1 MIIEIRI
8 ANKKYQLNC
17 RENEQGKILEYA
29 DLLDQRITELK
40 EDLTDVGNE
49 NLLVIAGIML
59 EKELQEKKYLLQD
72 EQKQQLFNED
82 DLYDALSEQMD
93 NITSFIEKI
102 SKKIENL

>member
-17 RENEQGKILEYA
+17 RENEQDKILEYA
-29 DLLDQRITELK
+29 DLLDQRIMELK

>member
-1 MIIEIRI
+1 MIIEVRI

>member
-1 MIIEIRI
+1 MIIEVRI

-17 RENEQGKILEYA
+17 RENEQDKILEYA
-29 DLLDQRITELK
+29 DLLDQRIVELK

>member
-17 RENEQGKILEYA
+17 RENEQDKILEYA

>member
-1 MIIEIRI
+1 MIVEVRI

-17 RENEQGKILEYA
+17 QEQEYEKILEYA
-29 DLLDQRITELK
+29 DLLDQRLVELK

>member
-1 MIIEIRI
+1 MIVEVRI

-17 RENEQGKILEYA
+17 QEQEHEKILEYA
-29 DLLDQRITELK
+29 DLLDQRIVELK

>member
-1 MIIEIRI
+1 MIIEVRI

-17 RENEQGKILEYA
+17 QAQEQGKILEYA
-29 DLLDQRITELK
+29 DLLDQRIVELK

-72 EQKQQLFNED
+72 EQKQQLYNED

-93 NITSFIEKI
+93 NITAFIEKI

>member
-17 RENEQGKILEYA
+17 RENEQDKILEYA
-29 DLLDQRITELK
+29 DLLDQRIMDLK

>member
-1 MIIEIRI
+1 MIIEVRI

-17 RENEQGKILEYA
+17 RENEQDKILEYA
-29 DLLDQRITELK
+29 DLLDQRIMELK